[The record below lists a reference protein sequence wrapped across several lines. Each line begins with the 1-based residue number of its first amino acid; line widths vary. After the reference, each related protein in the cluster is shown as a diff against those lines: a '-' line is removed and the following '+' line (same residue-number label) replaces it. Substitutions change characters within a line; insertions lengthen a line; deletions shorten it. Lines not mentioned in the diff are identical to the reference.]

1 MMRVT
6 IKINAQQ
13 YHKLRTGIRWMD
25 VNGGKYAFHRMASI
39 GAFIQKS
46 AKLRAPR
53 FTGELASSI
62 RATVDLANMRINVS
76 AGQDPFVPYAGYQ
89 EYGYKGH
96 YVDTQKDMFKGIT
109 HKSGKKGAWDRD
121 IMQPMDLGL
130 NGLGGREMLKLWFME
145 KYGMAWEDVP
155 RYVYVSRYKPFMGPA
170 VTAAIPLAT
179 KYFSKGMAD
188 AMKKSVAGLKDA

>member
-13 YHKLRTGIRWMD
+13 YGALKKGIRWM
-25 VNGGKYAFHRMASI
+25 NMYGGKYAFHRLATIS
-39 GAFIQKS
+39 AFVQKS

-62 RATVDLANMRINVS
+62 HSKVNLANMTITLT
-76 AGQDPFVPYAGYQ
+76 AGENPFVPYAGYQ
-89 EYGYKGH
+89 EFGFRPH
-96 YVDTQKDMFKGIT
+96 YVDTEKNMFKGIS
-109 HKSGKKGAWDRD
+109 HKSGAKDSWDRD

-130 NGLGGREMLKLWFME
+130 GGLGGREMLKLWFME

-155 RYVYVSRYKPFMGPA
+155 RYVYVTRYKPFMGPA
-170 VTAAIPLAT
+170 VTASLPIAT
-179 KYFSKGMAD
+179 RKFSKGMAD
-188 AMKKSVAGLKDA
+188 AMKRSVAGMKDA